1 MKKNIRLRAKSLS
14 FDSIALPCE
23 GYKGF
28 AGEMLGAE
36 QGVCIQRKGNKNN
49 HSCKECMMESIPQ
62 ERKP

>member
-1 MKKNIRLRAKSLS
+1 LS

>member
-1 MKKNIRLRAKSLS
+1 MS

-36 QGVCIQRKGNKNN
+36 QGVCIHRG
-49 HSCKECMMESIPQ
+49 KETKTIIVVRSV
-62 ERKP
+62 